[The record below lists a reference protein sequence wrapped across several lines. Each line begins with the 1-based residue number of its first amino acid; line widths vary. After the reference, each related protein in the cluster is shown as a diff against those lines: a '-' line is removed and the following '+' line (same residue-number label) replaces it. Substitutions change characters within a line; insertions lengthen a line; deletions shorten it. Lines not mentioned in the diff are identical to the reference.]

1 MPCKLNAKLLNENLE
16 VIDNVKV
23 RFEPKTQSVSFFD
36 EELANS
42 MFKIESTNIVFM
54 NKNSNVDIS
63 SYIYINKLLYKIIKL
78 NIYDT
83 YLECLV
89 YQCNNIPVNIN
100 DVFDNNNIL
109 PKNQHLNINNDM
121 DTPSTFSSIKRKRRN
136 NEIIPIPYK
145 VKHRGDYL
153 DVWIW

>member
-1 MPCKLNAKLLNENLE
+1 MPCKVNAKLLNENLE

-42 MFKIESTNIVFM
+42 MFKIESTNVVFM
-54 NKNSNVDIS
+54 NKNLNVDIS
-63 SYIYINKLLYKIIKL
+63 TYIYINKLLYKIIKL

-100 DVFDNNNIL
+100 DVFDKDNIL
-109 PKNQHLNINNDM
+109 PKNQLLNINNDM
-121 DTPSTFSSIKRKRRN
+121 DTPSTFSSIRRKRRN

-145 VKHRGDYL
+145 VKQR
-153 DVWIW
+153 

>member
-1 MPCKLNAKLLNENLE
+1 MPCKVNAKLLNENLE

-63 SYIYINKLLYKIIKL
+63 TYIYINKLLYKIIKL

-100 DVFDNNNIL
+100 DSFDKYNIL
-109 PKNQHLNINNDM
+109 PKNQLLNINNDM

-145 VKHRGDYL
+145 VKQR
-153 DVWIW
+153 

>member
-23 RFEPKTQSVSFFD
+23 RFEPRTQSVSFFD

-54 NKNSNVDIS
+54 NKNLNVDIS
-63 SYIYINKLLYKIIKL
+63 TYIYINKLLYKIIKL

-89 YQCNNIPVNIN
+89 YQCNNITVNIN
-100 DVFDNNNIL
+100 DGFDKDNIL
-109 PKNQHLNINNDM
+109 PKNKPLNINNDM

-145 VKHRGDYL
+145 VKQR
-153 DVWIW
+153 

>member
-1 MPCKLNAKLLNENLE
+1 MPCKVDAKLLNENLE

-63 SYIYINKLLYKIIKL
+63 TYIYINKLLYKIIKL

-100 DVFDNNNIL
+100 DVFDKDNIL

-145 VKHRGDYL
+145 VR
-153 DVWIW
+153 

>member
-63 SYIYINKLLYKIIKL
+63 TYIYINKLLYKIIKL

-100 DVFDNNNIL
+100 DSFDKYNIL
-109 PKNQHLNINNDM
+109 PKNQLLNINNDM
-121 DTPSTFSSIKRKRRN
+121 DTPSTFSSVKSIKRKYRN

-145 VKHRGDYL
+145 VK
-153 DVWIW
+153 

>member
-1 MPCKLNAKLLNENLE
+1 MPCKLDAKLLNENLE

-63 SYIYINKLLYKIIKL
+63 TYIYINKLLYKIIKL

-100 DVFDNNNIL
+100 DVFDKDNIL
-109 PKNQHLNINNDM
+109 PKNRHLNINNDM

-145 VKHRGDYL
+145 VR
-153 DVWIW
+153 

>member
-1 MPCKLNAKLLNENLE
+1 MPCKVNAKLLNENLE

-54 NKNSNVDIS
+54 NKNPNVDIS
-63 SYIYINKLLYKIIKL
+63 TYIYINKLLYKIIKL

-100 DVFDNNNIL
+100 DVFDKDNIL
-109 PKNQHLNINNDM
+109 PKNRHLNINNDM

-145 VKHRGDYL
+145 VK
-153 DVWIW
+153 

>member
-63 SYIYINKLLYKIIKL
+63 TYIYINKLLYKIIKL

-100 DVFDNNNIL
+100 DSFDKYNIL
-109 PKNQHLNINNDM
+109 PKNQLLNINNDM

-145 VKHRGDYL
+145 VK
-153 DVWIW
+153 

>member
-1 MPCKLNAKLLNENLE
+1 MPCKLDAKLLNENLE
-16 VIDNVKV
+16 VIDDVKV

-63 SYIYINKLLYKIIKL
+63 TYIYINKLLYKIIKL

-89 YQCNNIPVNIN
+89 YQCNNITVNIN
-100 DVFDNNNIL
+100 DVFDKDNIL
-109 PKNQHLNINNDM
+109 PKNQRLNINNDM
-121 DTPSTFSSIKRKRRN
+121 DTPSTFRSIKRKRRN

-145 VKHRGDYL
+145 VR
-153 DVWIW
+153 

>member
-54 NKNSNVDIS
+54 NKNLNVDIS
-63 SYIYINKLLYKIIKL
+63 TYIYINKLLYKIIKL

-100 DVFDNNNIL
+100 DVFDKDNIL
-109 PKNQHLNINNDM
+109 PKNQLLNINNDM
-121 DTPSTFSSIKRKRRN
+121 DTPSTFSSIRRKRRN

-145 VKHRGDYL
+145 VKQR
-153 DVWIW
+153 

>member
-1 MPCKLNAKLLNENLE
+1 MPCKVNAKLLNENLE

-54 NKNSNVDIS
+54 NKNTNVDIS
-63 SYIYINKLLYKIIKL
+63 TYIYINKLLYKIIKL

-89 YQCNNIPVNIN
+89 YQCNNITVNIN
-100 DVFDNNNIL
+100 DGFDKDNIL
-109 PKNQHLNINNDM
+109 PKNRLLNINNDM
-121 DTPSTFSSIKRKRRN
+121 DTPSTFRSIKRKSRN

-145 VKHRGDYL
+145 VKQR
-153 DVWIW
+153 

>member
-1 MPCKLNAKLLNENLE
+1 MPCKVNAKLLNENLE

-63 SYIYINKLLYKIIKL
+63 TYIYINKLLYKIIKL

-100 DVFDNNNIL
+100 DVFDKDNIL
-109 PKNQHLNINNDM
+109 PKNQLLNINNDM
-121 DTPSTFSSIKRKRRN
+121 DTPSTFSSIRRKRRN

-145 VKHRGDYL
+145 VKQR
-153 DVWIW
+153 

>member
-1 MPCKLNAKLLNENLE
+1 MPCKVNAKLLNENLE
-16 VIDNVKV
+16 VIDNIKV
-23 RFEPKTQSVSFFD
+23 RFEPKTQSISFFD

-63 SYIYINKLLYKIIKL
+63 TYIYINKLLYKIIKL

-89 YQCNNIPVNIN
+89 YQCNNITVNIN

-109 PKNQHLNINNDM
+109 PKNQLLNINNDM

-145 VKHRGDYL
+145 VRQR
-153 DVWIW
+153 

>member
-1 MPCKLNAKLLNENLE
+1 MPCKLDAKLLNENLE

-54 NKNSNVDIS
+54 NKNLNVDIS
-63 SYIYINKLLYKIIKL
+63 TYIYINKLLYKIIKL

-100 DVFDNNNIL
+100 DSFDKYNIL
-109 PKNQHLNINNDM
+109 PKKQLLNINNDM

-145 VKHRGDYL
+145 VK
-153 DVWIW
+153 

>member
-1 MPCKLNAKLLNENLE
+1 MPCKLDAKLLNENLE

-63 SYIYINKLLYKIIKL
+63 TYIYINKLLYKIIKL

-100 DVFDNNNIL
+100 DSFDKYNIL
-109 PKNQHLNINNDM
+109 PKKQLLNINNDM
-121 DTPSTFSSIKRKRRN
+121 DTPSTFSSIRRKRRN

-145 VKHRGDYL
+145 VK
-153 DVWIW
+153 

>member
-1 MPCKLNAKLLNENLE
+1 MPCKLDAKLLNENLE

-63 SYIYINKLLYKIIKL
+63 TYIYINKLLYKIIKL

-89 YQCNNIPVNIN
+89 YQCNNITVNIN
-100 DVFDNNNIL
+100 DSFDKDNIL
-109 PKNQHLNINNDM
+109 PKNRLLNINNDM
-121 DTPSTFSSIKRKRRN
+121 DTPSTFRSIKRKRRN

-145 VKHRGDYL
+145 VKQR
-153 DVWIW
+153 

>member
-1 MPCKLNAKLLNENLE
+1 MPCKLDAKLLNENLE

-63 SYIYINKLLYKIIKL
+63 TYIYINKLLYKIIKL

-100 DVFDNNNIL
+100 DVFDKDNIL
-109 PKNQHLNINNDM
+109 PKNRLLNINNDM
-121 DTPSTFSSIKRKRRN
+121 DIPSTFSSIRRKRRN

-153 DVWIW
+153 DV

>member
-1 MPCKLNAKLLNENLE
+1 MPCKLDAKLLNENLE

-63 SYIYINKLLYKIIKL
+63 TYIYINKLLYKIIKL

-89 YQCNNIPVNIN
+89 YQCNNITVNIN
-100 DVFDNNNIL
+100 DSFDKDNIL
-109 PKNQHLNINNDM
+109 PKNRLLNINNDM
-121 DTPSTFSSIKRKRRN
+121 DTPSTFRSIKRTRRN

-145 VKHRGDYL
+145 VR
-153 DVWIW
+153 

>member
-1 MPCKLNAKLLNENLE
+1 MSCKVNAKLLNENLE

-63 SYIYINKLLYKIIKL
+63 TYIYINKLLYKIIKL

-100 DVFDNNNIL
+100 DSFDKYNIL
-109 PKNQHLNINNDM
+109 PKNQLLNINNDM

-145 VKHRGDYL
+145 VK
-153 DVWIW
+153 

>member
-1 MPCKLNAKLLNENLE
+1 MPCKVNAKLLNENLE

-63 SYIYINKLLYKIIKL
+63 TYIYINKLLYKIIKL

-109 PKNQHLNINNDM
+109 PKNQLLNINNDM
-121 DTPSTFSSIKRKRRN
+121 DTPSTFSSIRRKRRN

-145 VKHRGDYL
+145 VKQR
-153 DVWIW
+153 

>member
-1 MPCKLNAKLLNENLE
+1 MPCKLDAKLLNENLE

-63 SYIYINKLLYKIIKL
+63 TYIYINKLLYKIIKL

-100 DVFDNNNIL
+100 DSFDKYNIL
-109 PKNQHLNINNDM
+109 PKNQLLNINNDM
-121 DTPSTFSSIKRKRRN
+121 DTTSTFSSVKSIKRKYRN

-145 VKHRGDYL
+145 VK
-153 DVWIW
+153 

>member
-1 MPCKLNAKLLNENLE
+1 MPCKLDAKLLNENLE

-23 RFEPKTQSVSFFD
+23 RFEPKTQYISFFD

-63 SYIYINKLLYKIIKL
+63 TYIYINKLLYKIIKL

-100 DVFDNNNIL
+100 DVFDKDNIL
-109 PKNQHLNINNDM
+109 PKNRLLNINNDM
-121 DTPSTFSSIKRKRRN
+121 DTPSTFRSIKRKRRN

-153 DVWIW
+153 DV

>member
-1 MPCKLNAKLLNENLE
+1 MPCKLDAKLLNENLE

-54 NKNSNVDIS
+54 NKNTNVDIS
-63 SYIYINKLLYKIIKL
+63 TYIYINKLLYKIIKL

-100 DVFDNNNIL
+100 DVFDKDNIL
-109 PKNQHLNINNDM
+109 PKNQRLNINNDM
-121 DTPSTFSSIKRKRRN
+121 DTPSTFRSIKRKRRN

-145 VKHRGDYL
+145 VKQR
-153 DVWIW
+153 

>member
-63 SYIYINKLLYKIIKL
+63 TYIYINKLLYKIIKL

-100 DVFDNNNIL
+100 DSFDKYSIL
-109 PKNQHLNINNDM
+109 PKNQLLNINNDM
-121 DTPSTFSSIKRKRRN
+121 DTPSTFSSVRSIKRKRRN

-145 VKHRGDYL
+145 VK
-153 DVWIW
+153 

>member
-16 VIDNVKV
+16 VVDNVKV
-23 RFEPKTQSVSFFD
+23 RFEPKTQSVSFLD

-54 NKNSNVDIS
+54 NKNPNVDIS
-63 SYIYINKLLYKIIKL
+63 TYIYINKLLYKIIKL

-109 PKNQHLNINNDM
+109 PKNRLLNINNDM
-121 DTPSTFSSIKRKRRN
+121 DTPSTFRSIKRKSRN

-145 VKHRGDYL
+145 VKQR
-153 DVWIW
+153 

>member
-16 VIDNVKV
+16 VIDDVKV

-63 SYIYINKLLYKIIKL
+63 TYIYINKLLYKIIKL

-100 DVFDNNNIL
+100 DSFDKNNIL
-109 PKNQHLNINNDM
+109 PKNQLLNINNDM
-121 DTPSTFSSIKRKRRN
+121 DTPSTFSSVRSIKRKRRN

-145 VKHRGDYL
+145 VK
-153 DVWIW
+153 

>member
-54 NKNSNVDIS
+54 NKNVNVDIS
-63 SYIYINKLLYKIIKL
+63 TYIYINKLLYKIIKL

-89 YQCNNIPVNIN
+89 YQCNNITVNIN
-100 DVFDNNNIL
+100 DGFGKDNIL
-109 PKNQHLNINNDM
+109 PKNKPLNINNDI
-121 DTPSTFSSIKRKRRN
+121 DTPSTFRSIKRERRN

-145 VKHRGDYL
+145 VR
-153 DVWIW
+153 

>member
-1 MPCKLNAKLLNENLE
+1 MPCKLDAKLLNENLE

-63 SYIYINKLLYKIIKL
+63 TYIYINKLLYKIIKL

-100 DVFDNNNIL
+100 DVFDKDNIL
-109 PKNQHLNINNDM
+109 PKNQLLNINNDM
-121 DTPSTFSSIKRKRRN
+121 DTPSTFSSIRRKRRN

-145 VKHRGDYL
+145 VKQR
-153 DVWIW
+153 